1 MKKSDKNMYSI
12 IKILGITE
20 IVLLSYFIIFL
31 IINLI
36 DSGEIS
42 IVLINKLFD
51 ILYSIT
57 LQMAFPIIIFI
68 VIIAIP
74 YLLTFVMVLV
84 RFIRKYVNFKGKKKK
99 QIIKFIL
106 LLTLTPLFILK
117 GVSLVPLESTYEIN
131 VNKNASNISNARIK
145 SFVQENV
152 TEDKYI
158 YKIKFIRGFPDDYN
172 VKIFYK
178 EGKHQKIANTFLN
191 NSYYDFITTYAKDI
205 TNELRIKSIVFSLIG
220 DILSIYFLIYI
231 LKEFKRISIKN

>member
-1 MKKSDKNMYSI
+1 MYSI
-12 IKILGITE
+12 IKILGTTE

-57 LQMAFPIIIFI
+57 LQM

-152 TEDKYI
+152 TGDKYI

-231 LKEFKRISIKN
+231 LEEFKRISIGN

>member
-1 MKKSDKNMYSI
+1 MIIYRSKKDWFNRLPNGASW
-12 IKILGITE
+12 
-20 IVLLSYFIIFL
+20 
-31 IINLI
+31 
-36 DSGEIS
+36 
-42 IVLINKLFD
+42 
-51 ILYSIT
+51 
-57 LQMAFPIIIFI
+57 
-68 VIIAIP
+68 
-74 YLLTFVMVLV
+74 LLTFVMVLV

-152 TEDKYI
+152 TGDKYI

-231 LKEFKRISIKN
+231 LKESKRISIGN